1 MLHKWNGEKNSR
13 LKMITFSL
21 WIYTGYNL
29 PTWSGKYPTNYA
41 SLSDLIQFPFQC
53 ISKADVKYIR
63 MSNKPL

>member
-1 MLHKWNGEKNSR
+1 
-13 LKMITFSL
+13 MITFSL

-53 ISKADVKYIR
+53 ISKADVKYNRI
-63 MSNKPL
+63 SNKPL